1 MPIAKPSKEE
11 LAEILKAHIRWL
23 SKEVGGVRADLSDAD
38 LRCAGLTHADLRG
51 AGLSDADLR
60 CADLRGADLRC
71 AGLTRADLRGAGL
84 SDADLR
90 CADLRGADLRG
101 ADLTRADLRGADLRG
116 ADLTDADLRGADLTH
131 ADLRGADLTD
141 ADLRGAQGA
150 DLALARTEI
159 VPREGSFVGWKKC
172 RKGKIVKLR
181 IPEDARRSNATGR
194 KCRCSK
200 AEVLEIVRCDGT
212 ACPEA
217 TSYHDSE
224 VTYRV
229 GEVVEVGDFNDD
241 RLHECAEGIHF
252 YLTPEEARNH

>member
-11 LAEILKAHIRWL
+11 LAEILKAHLRWL
-23 SKEVGGVRADLSDAD
+23 SKEVGGVRAYLRGADLRGAYLRGADLTDADLTRADLRGADLTDAGLRGAD
-38 LRCAGLTHADLRG
+38 LRCADLRG
-51 AGLSDADLR
+51 AGLSDADL
-60 CADLRGADLRC
+60 
-71 AGLTRADLRGAGL
+71 

-90 CADLRGADLRG
+90 CADLRC
-101 ADLTRADLRGADLRG
+101 ADLTR
-116 ADLTDADLRGADLTH
+116 

-252 YLTPEEARNH
+252 YLTPEEARAH